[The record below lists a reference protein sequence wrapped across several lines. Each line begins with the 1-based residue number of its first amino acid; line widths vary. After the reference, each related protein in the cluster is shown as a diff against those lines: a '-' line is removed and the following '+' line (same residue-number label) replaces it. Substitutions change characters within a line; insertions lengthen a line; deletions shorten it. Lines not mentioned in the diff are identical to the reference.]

1 MSHEL
6 YAFLERASAFLIL
19 WSLGFTVL
27 NTLRIAIRL
36 GRRQPKSRDNAVL
49 TELAGL
55 PLTILQSVAF
65 GMAVYYADWLS
76 MLLFLWWGPGF
87 VAVAIL
93 VVVARLRR
101 RSIDWYPYR
110 YPISYACKINYL
122 AQMLVFFW
130 HDMPGLIFA
139 YSVWIINDQYEK
151 ALLSDDADRS
161 RRTFDDGWLFRMM
174 YPAGLLI
181 PLFFAEIPWR
191 GLSIV
196 YGLALLALWIA
207 GLIFVARRGAF
218 FQLPE
223 DPSLLRNMV
232 YFGKLRV
239 SGRGS
244 IERVG
249 QAVPD
254 EIAT

>member
-1 MSHEL
+1 MALQL
-6 YAFLERASAFLIL
+6 YAFLESALAYLIL
-19 WSLGFTVL
+19 WSLGSTVL
-27 NTLRIAIRL
+27 NTLRIARHL
-36 GRRQPKSRDNAVL
+36 WRRSPKSLDNAVL

-65 GMAVYYADWLS
+65 FMAVYYVDWLS

-93 VVVARLRR
+93 VIVSRLRNR
-101 RSIDWYPYR
+101 KIDWHPYR
-110 YPISYACKINYL
+110 YLISYACKFCYL

-130 HDMPGLIFA
+130 HDMPGLMFA

-151 ALLSDDADRS
+151 AFLSLDADRT
-161 RRTFDDGWLFRMM
+161 RRTFDDGWIFRIL

-181 PLFFAEIPWR
+181 PLFFAGVPWR
-191 GLSIV
+191 EFSAA
-196 YGLALLALWIA
+196 YGVVMLVLWIA
-207 GLIFVARRGAF
+207 GLVHIARRGAF

-232 YFGKLRV
+232 YFGRLRGV
-239 SGRGS
+239 S
-244 IERVG
+244 
-249 QAVPD
+249 AD
-254 EIAT
+254 